1 MGDGMNEYPW
11 HYVLKVNPRATK
23 DDIEEIREIGD
34 WDLLIIFKNGEKIIY
49 DTHWDYHRRLFYK
62 DINELTEEQERREFG
77 RKLRKILSRKGYTQ
91 ELMEELTGVSQ
102 TMFSRYM
109 TGACMP
115 SASRLRMIAKILG
128 CSMDD
133 FFYDDYSDILKG
145 YENE

>member
-11 HYVLKVNPRATK
+11 HYVLKINPRSTK
-23 DDIEEIREIGD
+23 DDIEEIREISD

-49 DTHWDYHRRLFYK
+49 DTHWDYHRRLFYT
-62 DINELTEEQERREFG
+62 DINELTDEQEKRELG
-77 RKLRKILSRKGYTQ
+77 RKMRKLISRKGYTQ
-91 ELMEELTGVSQ
+91 ETMEELTGISQ
-102 TMFSRYM
+102 TMFSHYM
-109 TGACMP
+109 TGRSIPNALT
-115 SASRLRMIAKILG
+115 LRKISKALG